1 MKVTFKHEAD
11 NNKNESITDTFDIDP
26 SEFALMIVTDRQQRA
41 AATGV
46 PLDQVK
52 PRTAQKILDELWNA
66 EEAATHQAVRADR
79 GKGKKKC
86 TCGAGCG
93 PRRGCRIPNNK
104 PFSYEQM
111 LDIDLDPASPGISA
125 EDQVIE
131 REDTVERARELE
143 VMRDVIAGLDPQ
155 HREVMTRLLATS
167 KLNQAQVARDMG
179 LTRARVSQL
188 VAEVKPLIRQAV
200 EDTRFNTFGGVGSG
214 VRPLTLVPPGT
225 TFSRRGLGKEP
236 RHGKPDSNIYQRRVR
251 HHSRHHQ

>member
-1 MKVTFKHEAD
+1 MKVTFKREAD

-26 SEFALMIVTDRQQRA
+26 GEFALMIATDRQQRA

-52 PRTAQKILDELWNA
+52 PRTPQKILDELWNA
-66 EEAATHQAVRADR
+66 EEAATHKAVRADR

-86 TCGAGCG
+86 TCGAGCA
-93 PRRGCRIPNNK
+93 PRRGCRLPNNA

-111 LDIDLDPASPGISA
+111 LEIDLDPASPGISA

-131 REDTVERARELE
+131 REDSVQRARELK
-143 VMRDVIAGLDPQ
+143 VMRGVIAGLDSQ
-155 HREVMTRLLATS
+155 HREVMTRLLATD
-167 KLNQAQVARDMG
+167 KFNQAQVARDMG

-200 EDTRFNTFGGVGSG
+200 EDARFNTSGGVGSG
-214 VRPLTLVPPGT
+214 VKGEANRATPANEEE
-225 TFSRRGLGKEP
+225 R
-236 RHGKPDSNIYQRRVR
+236 
-251 HHSRHHQ
+251 